1 MEDLKG
7 RIEKQ
12 KGLSDSK
19 KYFDVLRLRTQ
30 IGDLATK
37 TDEFKKLIS
46 QHKKY
51 LDDNSR
57 PNIVVRSEVDQFRG
71 FLHDVV
77 SFEPDFILSQDKP
90 RLHYYDDASNQLMIH
105 ELASQTT
112 TQIGLRNA
120 DKLPKLFNSIQIHNK
135 VFLVGGE
142 KKENEIR
149 TVVAN
154 DCFVINEQT
163 YEAERRAPMN
173 YGRSGH

>member
-1 MEDLKG
+1 MIQE
-7 RIEKQ
+7 
-12 KGLSDSK
+12 
-19 KYFDVLRLRTQ
+19 
-30 IGDLATK
+30 
-37 TDEFKKLIS
+37 
-46 QHKKY
+46 HKVY
-51 LDDNSR
+51 LDENSR

-90 RLHYYDDASNQLMIH
+90 RLHYYDEPANQLMIH
-105 ELASQTT
+105 DLTSQTT
-112 TQIGLRNA
+112 MQIALRNS
-120 DKLPKLFNSIQIHNK
+120 DILPKDFTSIQIHNK
-135 VFLVGGE
+135 VFCIGGE

-163 YEAERRAPMN
+163 YEAEKRATMK